1 MPIGTTDRIAT
12 FVGTAGNRWLPM
24 MRNPQYNGGNLIIT
38 ATSTTLVSDLVA
50 TSVDASVIAID
61 RTVNQYL
68 YVSVT
73 LANASDSAYLAGG
86 YITNM

>member
-1 MPIGTTDRIAT
+1 
-12 FVGTAGNRWLPM
+12 
-24 MRNPQYNGGNLIIT
+24 
-38 ATSTTLVSDLVA
+38 VA